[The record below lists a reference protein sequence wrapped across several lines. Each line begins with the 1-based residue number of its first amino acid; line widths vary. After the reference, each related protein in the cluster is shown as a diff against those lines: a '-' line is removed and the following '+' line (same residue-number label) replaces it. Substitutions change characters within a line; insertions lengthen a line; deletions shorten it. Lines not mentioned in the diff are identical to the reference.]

1 MLTLE
6 YFWGHLRRFPKIFEF
21 IGMTQNT
28 KNIIAI
34 IFQIL
39 SDDDCILYKSLSS
52 CQFQYHLK
60 VLDMS
65 LNHV

>member
-1 MLTLE
+1 
-6 YFWGHLRRFPKIFEF
+6 
-21 IGMTQNT
+21 MTQNT

-52 CQFQYHLK
+52 GQFQYHLK